1 MNCNE
6 LVQMGLN
13 GKDDLKLILSGYVEE
28 KEEGK
33 IGIVSVVYATEDRDL
48 AEKKFT
54 QLSTSCPN
62 KYFMIYSVPF
72 NTDLDTLVHY
82 PSIVIEKDDLV

>member
-13 GKDDLKLILSGYVEE
+13 GKDDLKLILSGYVKE
-28 KEEGK
+28 KKEGK
-33 IGIVSVVYATEDRDL
+33 IGIVSVVYATEDRGL

>member
-28 KEEGK
+28 KEGGK
-33 IGIVSVVYATEDRDL
+33 IGIVSVV
-48 AEKKFT
+48 
-54 QLSTSCPN
+54 
-62 KYFMIYSVPF
+62 
-72 NTDLDTLVHY
+72 
-82 PSIVIEKDDLV
+82 